1 VRSLDQARRNDR
13 NRSSSARLASPA
25 YGAHAPATKRL
36 QPPLMH
42 CNAGPPQIIG
52 PPLQTLPGWQQGSP
66 TPPQPPS
73 GPANAANAAFMS
85 VQVLWPFGGLL
96 QTSPALQELPAQQGW
111 FASPHAGVLPALGVS
126 PGGGLPA
133 LALLPA
139 LTQARAPSTP
149 APARKNS
156 PRRELVSA
164 SFLQNESKS
173 VTLSSAS

>member
-1 VRSLDQARRNDR
+1 M
-13 NRSSSARLASPA
+13 
-25 YGAHAPATKRL
+25 RL

-42 CNAGPPQIIG
+42 CNAWTPQTT

-66 TPPQPPS
+66 TPPQPSP
-73 GPANAANAAFMS
+73 PNAANAAFMS
-85 VQVLWPFGGLL
+85 VQVLWPLGGLT
-96 QTSPALQELPAQQGW
+96 QPSPALQALPAQHGW
-111 FASPHAGVLPALGVS
+111 FASPQGGVLPALVASTCRGLPALGS
-126 PGGGLPA
+126 SGGGLPA
-133 LALLPA
+133 LARLPA

-156 PRRELVSA
+156 PRREPVSA